1 LEDEFQKTVDRLKK
15 IGLIDQKDL
24 GLLERVD
31 SACLDLVTP
40 EYESYIERKFDDR
53 AVPILSKHNL
63 MGIPIERKYGGE
75 EARPLVHSLA
85 MERLG
90 QVGMG
95 IVTLV
100 DVHQF
105 LGSLTI
111 QQWGTQE
118 QKESIL
124 PEASRGDSI
133 LAYALTEP
141 EAGSDPASMTTSF
154 E

>member
-1 LEDEFQKTVDRLKK
+1 MDRLKK

-24 GLLERVD
+24 ELLERVD

-53 AVPILSKHNL
+53 AAPILSKYNL

-85 MERLG
+85 MERFG

-100 DVHQF
+100 DVHQ
-105 LGSLTI
+105 
-111 QQWGTQE
+111 
-118 QKESIL
+118 
-124 PEASRGDSI
+124 
-133 LAYALTEP
+133 
-141 EAGSDPASMTTSF
+141 
-154 E
+154 